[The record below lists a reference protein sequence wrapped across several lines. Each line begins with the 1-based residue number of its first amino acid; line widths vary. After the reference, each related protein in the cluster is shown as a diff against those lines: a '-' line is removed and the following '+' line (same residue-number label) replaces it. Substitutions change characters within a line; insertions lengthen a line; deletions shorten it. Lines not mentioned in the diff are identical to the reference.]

1 MSTYNY
7 KSGLGNSAAYQV
19 SGAPYV
25 NGPKDNAPEPGGPFK
40 ITFPKVTRWI
50 TIYNYGTAG
59 ANPSEELLCGFSANG
74 LSNQTNAFSVL
85 ATDQLHLEVKVT
97 ELYYTGSC
105 PNFTVIAGLTSI
117 DNTAINN
124 PSVSPSGSNTN
135 WSGSL
140 SAQVG

>member
-25 NGPKDNAPEPGGPFK
+25 NGPKDNAPNSGGPFK

-50 TIYNYGTAG
+50 TIYNYGATG
-59 ANPSEELLCGFSANG
+59 SNPSEELLCGFSANG
-74 LSNQTNAFSVL
+74 LSNQTQAFSVL
-85 ATDQLHLEVKVT
+85 PTDQLHLEVKVT

-105 PNFTVIAGLTSI
+105 PSFSVIAGLTSI
-117 DNTAINN
+117 DTLEINN
-124 PSVSPSGSNTN
+124 SSISPSGNN
-135 WSGSL
+135 WSGS
-140 SAQVG
+140 ANANVG